1 MLDLDE
7 NVSAKAPGDPGIS
20 MFIPII
26 DPRSKDNSN
35 VFPLD
40 GVNLE
45 TVSNAD
51 LIGLLDTAPIL
62 YQVGGTKVVRISHN
76 LILKSGGRVL
86 SREARTLQLI
96 AKRTS
101 LRVPRVY
108 RTFQVKE
115 QGRQFGTRGHI
126 IMDYIDGKNLGDCWK
141 QLTGRQK
148 DDIVCQAVGIV
159 QQLQALTF
167 PTAGPLG
174 GGVCTGQ
181 LFSDFGAGPFDSN
194 SDMEA
199 WFNRKLA
206 FCQRINKAPPEIPP
220 FEFSKFVMTH
230 QDISPRNIILDASE
244 KIWLVDW
251 ADSGA
256 FPPAFERGAL
266 AAQVRFPEFNRMMLD
281 RVLPQYFLEERQLHS
296 IGYALFVVPFD
307 LEELNRQNDAQ
318 VQEGE

>member
-1 MLDLDE
+1 
-7 NVSAKAPGDPGIS
+7 

-40 GVNLE
+40 GVDLE

-86 SREARTLQLI
+86 PRETRTLQLI

-148 DDIVCQAVGIV
+148 DDIVCQAV
-159 QQLQALTF
+159 
-167 PTAGPLG
+167 
-174 GGVCTGQ
+174 GQ

-266 AAQVRFPEFNRMMLD
+266 AVVSLKSATITVGVNGDLSSRPRIGPPPQFAANEESHSGDCLTTEQLKY
-281 RVLPQYFLEERQLHS
+281 RVQTRGSSPSSSEKH
-296 IGYALFVVPFD
+296 
-307 LEELNRQNDAQ
+307 
-318 VQEGE
+318 